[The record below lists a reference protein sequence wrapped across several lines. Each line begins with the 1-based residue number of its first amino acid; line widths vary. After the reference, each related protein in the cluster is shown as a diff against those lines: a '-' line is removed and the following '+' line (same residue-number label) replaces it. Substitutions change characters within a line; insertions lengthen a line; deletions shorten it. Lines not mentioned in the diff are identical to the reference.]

1 MAPGALT
8 SLGHPGVRRE
18 SEPERAPGA
27 WAFVLRLLRAREL
40 ATMLLVAVAAGG
52 LWAFLELAD
61 AIADEQLRAL
71 DESVLL
77 AMREPS
83 DPTDPVGPRWVE
95 EMGRDFTALG
105 GNAILTL
112 VSLAVALFLWMA
124 RRPRS
129 VALLLVTVVGGQV
142 LSLLLKRGFARPRP
156 DLVPH
161 ESFVYTASF
170 PSGHSM
176 MSAVVYLTLG
186 ALLARVLPRRRMKLL
201 VIACALF
208 ATALTGVSRVYLGV
222 HWPTDVVGGWAIG
235 ASWAVACWLVA
246 EALDRRRPAGTP
258 REGSESAAGDDSA
271 G

>member
-1 MAPGALT
+1 M
-8 SLGHPGVRRE
+8 V
-18 SEPERAPGA
+18 
-27 WAFVLRLLRAREL
+27 
-40 ATMLLVAVAAGG
+40 LVAILAGG
-52 LWAFLELAD
+52 LWTFVEVAD
-61 AIADEQLRAL
+61 AVGEGELRAF
-71 DESVLL
+71 DEAVLL

-83 DPTDPVGPRWVE
+83 DPANPIGPRWVE

-112 VSLAVALFLWMA
+112 VSLAAALFLWMA

-129 VALLLVTVVGGQV
+129 VALLAATIVGGQI
-142 LSLLLKRGFARPRP
+142 LSLALKRGFGRPRP

-201 VIACALF
+201 VIACALL

-222 HWPTDVVGGWAIG
+222 HWPSDVLAGWAVG

-246 EALDRRRPAGTP
+246 DALDRRRARGVPPEGTEP
-258 REGSESAAGDDSA
+258 EAEPE
-271 G
+271 